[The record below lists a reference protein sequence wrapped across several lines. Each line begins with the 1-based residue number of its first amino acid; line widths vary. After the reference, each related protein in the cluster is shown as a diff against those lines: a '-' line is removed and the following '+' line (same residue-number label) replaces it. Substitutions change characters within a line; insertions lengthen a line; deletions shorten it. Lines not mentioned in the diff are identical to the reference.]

1 MAKTKL
7 KELLKKVKTAK
18 DVEKLK
24 PEIKE
29 TLSKLKPAELAL
41 AEQELMAEGIS
52 PEEIRKL
59 CGPHLELLR
68 EALEGKAPAL
78 DPMHPIRILREEH
91 EVILQKLGELN
102 QVVEKAN
109 AAENFS
115 QVKGDL
121 ERLEDI
127 AHHLIDAESHHKREE
142 EALFPELE
150 KNGVTGPPMVMR
162 MEHTELRQQ
171 KAALKELVRN
181 HKGMSYNEFASKLD
195 DIGGYIVRNLNDHIY
210 KENNILY
217 PTALQVL
224 EDETWHTMKEKFD
237 EIGYCC
243 FTPGLGAEHTH
254 D

>member
-7 KELLKKVKTAK
+7 KELLKKVKTAE

-29 TLSKLKPAELAL
+29 TLSELKPDELAL

-68 EALEGKAPAL
+68 EALEGKASAL
-78 DPMHPIRILREEH
+78 DPMHPIQILKEEH
-91 EVILQKLGELN
+91 EVILQKLGELD

-115 QVKGDL
+115 QVRGEL

-150 KNGVTGPPMVMR
+150 KKGVTGPPMVML

-171 KAALKELVRN
+171 KAALEELVSN
-181 HKGMSYNEFASKLD
+181 HKGMSYNEFVSKLN

-217 PTALQVL
+217 PTALQVI
-224 EDETWHTMKEKFD
+224 EGKTWHTMKEKFD

-243 FTPGLGAEHTH
+243 FTPRLGAEHAH